1 MTNLTKVSNKQDLL
15 LHTCQTCGKIYFVEI
30 RTLIVASRF
39 RDAAFQGYA
48 NFCDFVSRLLMKWGG
63 KVANLIPEE
72 KVDQIRSA
80 VNIADFV
87 GQYVQL
93 KKAGKNLFG
102 LCPFH
107 EERTPSFSV
116 NEQKQIFHCFSCG
129 RGGNVFSF
137 IMDLENLSFPEAVA
151 KVAEFGHVDLPAS
164 YTAQSQP
171 AAPKDQVQSDLLAL
185 YADSAK
191 MYQHIL
197 VNTELGEP
205 ALAYLHERGLDDDTI
220 ATFGIGYAPKNQL
233 LLDFFKAHQIDY
245 QLLRQSGLFIE
256 NQAGELR
263 DRFVDRVLFPIKDA
277 SGRVIA
283 FSGRILKKSPDE
295 PKYLNSP
302 ETKLFNKR
310 SVLFN
315 FDLARGAI
323 RQKKAV
329 VLFEGFM
336 DVIAAYR
343 AGIQNGVA
351 SMGTSL
357 TNEQIYMLERV
368 TDHLSIC
375 YDSDTPGQKATDRAL
390 KLLGDNSRLNL
401 NVIQM
406 PDGMDPDEYLR
417 SAGSE
422 KFQQVFEDG
431 QQTPTAF
438 EMQYLRHDLN
448 LQNTQD
454 QLTYLEAVLQQLS
467 QLSSNVEQDL
477 YLNQLVQE
485 FGLNKDDLRQQLR
498 SLVGRQTV
506 HRQPTKRPAAPVGP
520 PPVDDGG
527 VTMMAPPPPTETM
540 ATMGATTNAA
550 PLSRVERAER
560 LLLYRLLHDHDVWLR
575 VMALADFHFVHD
587 QYQNILADAEA
598 YFNTH
603 AHFDLANFTDFM
615 TDNQLKQVVTSLEFM
630 DVAQETS
637 REEVADL
644 VNVIMNQH
652 PVAEQIKGKKAELTA
667 AKQLGNHDLVQQL
680 TLELIELYRQQQQVQ
695 QADSL

>member
-1 MTNLTKVSNKQDLL
+1 MVVLS
-15 LHTCQTCGKIYFVEI
+15 
-30 RTLIVASRF
+30 
-39 RDAAFQGYA
+39 
-48 NFCDFVSRLLMKWGG
+48 DFSKKWGG
-63 KVANLIPEE
+63 KVANRIPED
-72 KVDQIRSA
+72 KVDQVRSA
-80 VNIADFV
+80 VNIADFI

-151 KVAEFGHVDLPAS
+151 KVADFGHIELPAS
-164 YTAQSQP
+164 YTAQAQVS
-171 AAPKDQVQSDLLAL
+171 APKDQQQADLLKL

-205 ALAYLHERGLDDDTI
+205 ALDYLHQRGLDDQTI

-233 LLDFFKAHQIDY
+233 LLDFFKEHDIDY

-256 NQAGELR
+256 NQEGKLR

-283 FSGRILKKSPDE
+283 FSGRILTKSPNE

-310 SVLFN
+310 DVLFN

-323 RQKKAV
+323 RQRKAV

-368 TDHLSIC
+368 TDQLTIC
-375 YDSDTPGQKATDRAL
+375 YDSDVPGQKATDRAL

-401 NVIQM
+401 SVIQM

-417 SAGSE
+417 NAGQE
-422 KFQQVFEDG
+422 KFVRVFADG
-431 QQTPTAF
+431 KQTPTAF
-438 EMQYLRHDLN
+438 EMTYLRHDLN

-454 QLTYLEAVLQQLS
+454 QLTYLGAVLQQLTK
-467 QLSSNVEQDL
+467 LSSSVEQDL

-485 FGLNKDDLRQQLR
+485 FGLDKDDLKQQLR
-498 SLVGRQTV
+498 SLIGQQSVQQSSRQS
-506 HRQPTKRPAAPVGP
+506 P
-520 PPVDDGG
+520 PPAPAPM
-527 VTMMAPPPPTETM
+527 TPPPIAVTGETSNS
-540 ATMGATTNAA
+540 G
-550 PLSRVERAER
+550 PLSRVEKAER

-575 VMALADFHFVHD
+575 VMAVAGFHFVHD
-587 QYQNILADAEA
+587 PYQQILVYAEA
-598 YFNTH
+598 YFKTH
-603 AHFDLANFTDFM
+603 NQFDLANFTDFM
-615 TDNQLKQVVTSLEFM
+615 ADTSLQPVLTSLEFM
-630 DVAQETS
+630 DIASES
-637 REEVADL
+637 SKEEVADL
-644 VNVIMNQH
+644 VNVIMNQQ
-652 PVAEQIKGKKAELTA
+652 PLVEQINGKKAELTA
-667 AKQLGNHDLVQQL
+667 AKQIGNHDLVQQL
-680 TLELIELYRQQQQVQ
+680 TLALIELYRKQQQVQ
-695 QADSL
+695 QADNF

>member
-1 MTNLTKVSNKQDLL
+1 M
-15 LHTCQTCGKIYFVEI
+15 
-30 RTLIVASRF
+30 
-39 RDAAFQGYA
+39 
-48 NFCDFVSRLLMKWGG
+48 
-63 KVANLIPEE
+63 ANLIPEE
-72 KVDQIRSA
+72 KVDQVRTA

-151 KVAEFGHVDLPAS
+151 KVADFGHIDLPAS

-171 AAPKDQVQSDLLAL
+171 ATPKNQEQADLLKL
-185 YADSAK
+185 YADSTK
-191 MYQHIL
+191 LYQHVL
-197 VNTELGEP
+197 MNTEAGEP
-205 ALAYLHERGLDDDTI
+205 ALSYLHERGLDDDI
-220 ATFGIGYAPKNQL
+220 IKTFDIGYAPPERL
-233 LLDFFKAHQIDY
+233 LLDFFQEHQIDY

-263 DRFVDRVLFPIKDA
+263 DRFVGRVLFPIKDA

-323 RQKKAV
+323 RQNKSV

-368 TDHLSIC
+368 TDQLYIC
-375 YDSDTPGQKATDRAL
+375 YDSDMPGQKATDRAL
-390 KLLGDNSRLNL
+390 KLLGGNSRLKL
-401 NVIQM
+401 GVVQM

-417 SAGSE
+417 SAGTE
-422 KFQQVFEDG
+422 KFAAVFSAG

-454 QLTYLEAVLQQLS
+454 QLTYIAAVLQQLS
-467 QLSSNVEQDL
+467 QLDSSVEQDL
-477 YLNQLVQE
+477 YLNQLGQE
-485 FGLNKDDLRQQLR
+485 FRLDKADLRQQLR
-498 SLVGRQTV
+498 RVVGQQTV
-506 HRQPTKRPAAPVGP
+506 HQQQPHGGPPTPP
-520 PPVDDGG
+520 PPVDM
-527 VTMMAPPPPTETM
+527 TPPPPTITGM
-540 ATMGATTNAA
+540 APDNG
-550 PLSRVERAER
+550 PISRVERAER
-560 LLLYRLLHDHDVWLR
+560 LLLFRLLHDHDVWLR
-575 VMALADFHFVHD
+575 VMAIAGFHFVHD
-587 QYQNILADAEA
+587 NYQQILVYAEA
-598 YFNTH
+598 YFKTH
-603 AHFDLANFTDFM
+603 PQFELANFTDFM
-615 TDNQLKQVVTSLEFM
+615 GDQAMQPVVTSLEFM
-630 DVAQETS
+630 DVASETS
-637 REEVADL
+637 KEEVADL
-644 VNVIMNQH
+644 VNVIMNQQ
-652 PVAEQIKGKKAELTA
+652 PVAEKINGKKAELTT
-667 AKQLGNHDLVQQL
+667 AKQLGNNDLVQQL
-680 TLELIELYRQQQQVQ
+680 TLELIELYRQAQRVQ
-695 QADSL
+695 QADNL

>member
-1 MTNLTKVSNKQDLL
+1 M
-15 LHTCQTCGKIYFVEI
+15 LHCCQTCDTIYSVKV

-39 RDAAFQGYA
+39 SGAAFDCGEP
-48 NFCDFVSRLLMKWGG
+48 FGCFVGLLEKWGG
-63 KVANLIPEE
+63 KVANRIPEE
-72 KVDQIRSA
+72 KVDQVRSA
-80 VNIADFV
+80 VNIADFI

-151 KVAEFGHVDLPAS
+151 KVADFGHVDLPAS
-164 YTAQSQP
+164 YTAQTQVS
-171 AAPKDQVQSDLLAL
+171 APKDQEQADLLKL

-205 ALAYLHERGLDDDTI
+205 ALEYLHGRGLDDDTI
-220 ATFGIGYAPKNQL
+220 ATFCIGYAPKNQL
-233 LLDFFKAHQIDY
+233 LLDFFKEHGTDY

-256 NQAGELR
+256 NQAGDLR
-263 DRFVDRVLFPIKDA
+263 DRFVDRVLVPITDA

-283 FSGRILKKSPDE
+283 FSGRILTKSPDE

-310 SVLFN
+310 NVLFN

-357 TNEQIYMLERV
+357 TNEQIYALERV
-368 TDHLSIC
+368 TDHLYIC
-375 YDSDTPGQKATDRAL
+375 YDSDMPGQKATDRAL
-390 KLLGDNSRLNL
+390 NLLGDNSRLNL
-401 NVIQM
+401 GVIQM

-417 SAGSE
+417 HAGQE
-422 KFQQVFEDG
+422 KFVKVFDDG
-431 QQTPTAF
+431 KQTPTAF
-438 EMQYLRHDLN
+438 EMQYLKHDLN

-454 QLTYLEAVLQQLS
+454 QLTYLSAVLEQLTK
-467 QLSSNVEQDL
+467 LSSNVEQDL

-485 FGLNKDDLRQQLR
+485 FGLDKDDLRQQLR
-498 SLVGRQTV
+498 SLTGQRAV
-506 HRQPTKRPAAPVGP
+506 HHHATPAGP
-520 PPVDDGG
+520 PAVPLP
-527 VTMMAPPPPTETM
+527 TEAPPVAATGETPTS
-540 ATMGATTNAA
+540 G
-550 PLSRVERAER
+550 PLSRVEKAER
-560 LLLYRLLHDHDVWLR
+560 LLMFRLLHDHDVWLR
-575 VMALADFHFVHD
+575 VMAVAGFHFVHD
-587 QYQNILADAEA
+587 PYQQILVYAEA
-598 YFNTH
+598 YFKTH
-603 AHFDLANFTDFM
+603 NQFDLANFTDFM
-615 TDNQLKQVVTSLEFM
+615 ADSNLQPVLTSLEFM
-630 DVAQETS
+630 DIATETS
-637 REEVADL
+637 KEEIADL
-644 VNVIMNQH
+644 VNVIMNQQ
-652 PVAEQIKGKKAELTA
+652 PINEQINGKKAELTA
-667 AKQLGNHDLVQQL
+667 AKQIGNHDLVQQL
-680 TLELIELYRQQQQVQ
+680 TLALIELYRKQQQVQ
-695 QADSL
+695 QADNL